1 LSESYADTADTVQH
15 LTFVA
20 DAISD
25 SAAANEPAA
34 VTSGTQYILFY
45 IALLLLLS
53 LLLQD
58 CPP

>member
-1 LSESYADTADTVQH
+1 MQH